1 MNDTAKFIL
10 GLFVSLVGAV
20 AMVTAD
26 APAWAVI
33 STSMILFNIVYW
45 GRT

>member
-10 GLFVSLVGAV
+10 GLFVSLVGAAV
-20 AMVTAD
+20 MATAG
-26 APAWAVI
+26 APAWASI